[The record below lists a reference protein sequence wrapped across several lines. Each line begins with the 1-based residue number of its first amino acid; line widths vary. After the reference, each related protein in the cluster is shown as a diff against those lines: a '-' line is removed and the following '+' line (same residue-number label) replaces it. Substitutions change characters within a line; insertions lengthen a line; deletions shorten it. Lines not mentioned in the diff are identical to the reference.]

1 MNNFR
6 NLNNDILKEW
16 FLFREDDIA
25 SLTCEEDKH
34 HWVYFD
40 EISQKILRNVPD
52 KNKKFVQKQLNVL
65 DDNFLDYLGYWNE
78 KYYRNGFYD
87 AIEFIIGALI
97 K

>member
-1 MNNFR
+1 M
-6 NLNNDILKEW
+6 
-16 FLFREDDIA
+16 FREDEII
-25 SLTCEEDKH
+25 SLACDKDKH
-34 HWVYFD
+34 HWVYFE
-40 EISQKILRNVPD
+40 EISNKILRNVPD

-78 KYYRNGFYD
+78 KYYRNGFCD